1 MLIDEARQ
9 AIKEEAPLDRIRGL
23 TSDLQQVLQS
33 LNAAAAAAGAAG
45 AGAAGAGAAG
55 GAGAG
60 AGATAGA
67 PGGGDADDVIDAD
80 YTTG

>member
-9 AIKEEAPLDRIRGL
+9 AIKEEAPLDRIRAL

-33 LNAAAAAAGAAG
+33 LNTAAGAAG
-45 AGAAGAGAAG
+45 PGP
-55 GAGAG
+55 AGAG
-60 AGATAGA
+60 AGTAA
-67 PGGGDADDVIDAD
+67 GGGAGGPGAADSDEVIDAD